1 MDNKVTCP
9 HCHEAFDL
17 GGEAAERIRAQVR
30 TKAFEAEL
38 ESRLQA
44 ERARMAAES
53 ERAVESIRD
62 QMDKEAI
69 RHEGDRQ
76 ALMSEI
82 SRLKSEAGHAES
94 LHAQALE
101 NARLSI
107 AAENQERIA
116 RLEADLAAKDR
127 EVEYYRD
134 LKARMSTKMIGE
146 TLEQHCESEFNK
158 IRMAAFPRA
167 EFHKD
172 NEISASGS
180 KGDYIF
186 REMDGP
192 DEVVSIMFEMK
203 NDMDTTST
211 RKKNEHFFKELDKDR
226 REKGCEWAVLVSLLE
241 PDSELYNQGIVD
253 VSWAYP
259 KMYVIRPQFFVPL
272 ISLLRNAGLSALDAK
287 RELSRVR
294 RENLDMS
301 TFRGNLDK
309 VKDAVSYS
317 SEQSAKRNAEAVQSI
332 DKAIQRLEAAKDIL
346 LAGGKH
352 LAQIDKKLSG
362 LTVEKLC
369 SGAPSVLAAMEGD
382 GPED

>member
-134 LKARMSTKMIGE
+134 LKARMSTKMVGE

-192 DEVVSIMFEMK
+192 DEIVSIMFEMK

-211 RKKNEHFFKELDKDR
+211 RKKN
-226 REKGCEWAVLVSLLE
+226 
-241 PDSELYNQGIVD
+241 
-253 VSWAYP
+253 
-259 KMYVIRPQFFVPL
+259 
-272 ISLLRNAGLSALDAK
+272 
-287 RELSRVR
+287 
-294 RENLDMS
+294 
-301 TFRGNLDK
+301 
-309 VKDAVSYS
+309 
-317 SEQSAKRNAEAVQSI
+317 
-332 DKAIQRLEAAKDIL
+332 
-346 LAGGKH
+346 
-352 LAQIDKKLSG
+352 
-362 LTVEKLC
+362 
-369 SGAPSVLAAMEGD
+369 
-382 GPED
+382 

>member
-53 ERAVESIRD
+53 ERAIESVRD

-76 ALMSEI
+76 VLMSEI

-116 RLEADLAAKDR
+116 RLEADLAAKGR

-134 LKARMSTKMIGE
+134 LKARMSTKMVGE

-186 REMDGP
+186 REMDGH
-192 DEVVSIMFEMK
+192 DEIVSIMFEMK